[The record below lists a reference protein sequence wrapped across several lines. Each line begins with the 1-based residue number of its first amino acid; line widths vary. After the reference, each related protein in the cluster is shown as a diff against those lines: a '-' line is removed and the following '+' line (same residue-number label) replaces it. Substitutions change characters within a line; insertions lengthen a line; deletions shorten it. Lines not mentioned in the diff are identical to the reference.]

1 VNPLKI
7 WKAKRVKLLNKA
19 KLEHD
24 RSHAEKTLKPVKEM
38 LKEKMTEQE
47 VSIAI
52 AKLPDWKIID
62 SKLSRAFKFHDF
74 VDACA
79 FMTKVSLVSEKMDHH
94 PEFINSYNRVN
105 IGLFTHDLDGI
116 SSLDIELA
124 KKIDTLV

>member
-7 WKAKRVKLLNKA
+7 WKAKLVRLSNKA

-24 RSHAEKTLKPVKEM
+24 RSKSTLAPVKDM
-38 LKEKMTEQE
+38 LKEKMTDQE

-52 AKLPDWKIID
+52 AKLPDWKVVD

-79 FMTKVSLVSEKMDHH
+79 FMTKVSLISEKMDHH
-94 PEFINSYNRVN
+94 PEFINNYNRVN